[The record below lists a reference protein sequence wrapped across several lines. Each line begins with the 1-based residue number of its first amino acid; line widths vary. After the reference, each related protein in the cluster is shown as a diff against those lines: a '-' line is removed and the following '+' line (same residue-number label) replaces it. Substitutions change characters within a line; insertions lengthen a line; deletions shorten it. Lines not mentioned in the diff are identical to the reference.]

1 VSKAAENLGAAIQDM
16 KETFREEFARE
27 QGDVKGKLRGLV
39 AEYKA
44 RDAQRT
50 AQLDELRDE
59 DGEPLDGDYA
69 KLDERRTDL
78 ALEADDDLGGLL
90 RSLEELLA

>member
-1 VSKAAENLGAAIQDM
+1 MDAMDKMIEAIRASLAEDEFRLKFQVGELTM
-16 KETFREEFARE
+16 KYRE
-27 QGDVKGKLRGLV
+27 
-39 AEYKA
+39 

-59 DGEPLDGDYA
+59 DGEPLNGDYA

-78 ALEADDDLGGLL
+78 ALEADDDLSGLL